1 MGIPVMSLLAF
12 AAPPAKA
19 APNGA
24 PHAHENARNHNG
36 FAGLLA
42 SLSAPAVPDKGAR
55 PRAEEVESG
64 PTVKEQLEQVLS
76 ALSGGEADLDAP
88 GLGLTSAQQRELASK
103 LEKLVKSSD
112 NGAELLAELLAA
124 TQLKAVQVDD
134 LSKLV
139 KLLST
144 GADGF
149 VSLDALTS
157 NLHLLTRA
165 IHLMAS
171 SAGKMTLLEAVQELT
186 GKDDAFAQ
194 QLAAAM
200 AQTDDSVSDD
210 PIPIDTG
217 PPEGGTGAEAAGE
230 AASASAGSNGRES
243 TVTPTRAT
251 SPADGAA
258 EEAAAAAG
266 TEPDTETLAK
276 LLEDWLRDER
286 SSKEK
291 PSQPTAAAAVRLQ
304 ERAQPGAQAAA
315 QAAAP
320 APAVSQPDAAA
331 QLAQMAPVQ
340 SPAAAKA
347 ASPQAPSAGIVSAAG
362 QNGALG
368 ETHEGADAGAGEAA
382 TATPV
387 AVVTPAMQQSGGHEQ
402 AATQHDGQQ
411 PSQTSASAGQSAGAA
426 PAVAPG
432 TTFASALELSRA
444 VASQP
449 PVRPALEQAVVD
461 QIVQNAVIALRN
473 NAQEFRIQ
481 LKPDF
486 LGVMEVRVSMD
497 NGVVAVRMSV
507 ESAATRQLIDNNI
520 GQLHQAFGADQV
532 RVEHVPSF
540 ASSDAP
546 WTFGQGAHQGFWN
559 QAGYRGS
566 NPLPEAIPYNA
577 ESEPAPAGVAQD
589 APPSGG
595 IDIQA

>member
-1 MGIPVMSLLAF
+1 MGIPVMSLLPF

-24 PHAHENARNHNG
+24 PHAHENARNRHT
-36 FAGLLA
+36 FEGLLA

-64 PTVKEQLEQVLS
+64 PPVKEQLEQVLS
-76 ALSGGEADLDAP
+76 ALSGGEADLNAP
-88 GLGLTSAQQRELASK
+88 GLDLTSEQQQDLASK

-112 NGAELLAELLAA
+112 NGTELLAELLAA
-124 TQLKAVQVDD
+124 TQLRAVHVDD

-139 KLLST
+139 KMLST
-144 GADGF
+144 GADGS

-157 NLHLLTRA
+157 NLHLLARA
-165 IHLMAS
+165 IHLMVS
-171 SAGKMTLLEAVQELT
+171 SDGKMMLLAAVQELT

-194 QLAAAM
+194 QLAAVM
-200 AQTDDSVSDD
+200 AQTDDSVSDG

-230 AASASAGSNGRES
+230 AASPSAGSNGRES
-243 TVTPTRAT
+243 TVTPTGAT

-266 TEPDTETLAK
+266 AESDTETLAK
-276 LLEDWLRDER
+276 LLEHWVRDER
-286 SSKEK
+286 SPRET
-291 PSQPTAAAAVRLQ
+291 PSQPPTAAAVGPQ
-304 ERAQPGAQAAA
+304 ERAQTGTQAAA
-315 QAAAP
+315 QVAAP

-340 SPAAAKA
+340 SPAAKA
-347 ASPQAPSAGIVSAAG
+347 ASSQAPGAGIVSAAR
-362 QNGALG
+362 QADALG
-368 ETHEGADAGAGEAA
+368 ETHKGADAGAGEAA
-382 TATPV
+382 AGTPV
-387 AVVTPAMQQSGGHEQ
+387 AAVTPAMQQSGGHEE
-402 AATQHDGQQ
+402 AAAHNDGQQ
-411 PSQTSASAGQSAGAA
+411 PSQTSAPAGQSAAAA

-444 VASQP
+444 AASQP

-486 LGVMEVRVSMD
+486 LGAMEVRVSTD

-520 GQLHQAFGADQV
+520 GQLRQAFGADQV

-559 QAGYRGS
+559 QAGNRGS

-577 ESEPAPAGVAQD
+577 EPEPAPAGVAQD